1 MSRGAE
7 ISKEVFDKV
16 KKLAETNLFTN
27 KQIADMNG
35 LSQSTVYRIKAS
47 KTLDEMRAV
56 SRATF
61 TLQTDKN
68 GREMSPVERR
78 AAAKKAYE
86 EAQREIE
93 NEKND
98 VDKFDNP
105 GLKMDIITEKLD
117 VIIELLKQVRI
128 AQTEP
133 KGIPMPGPK
142 APY

>member
-1 MSRGAE
+1 MSRGTNVSE
-7 ISKEVFDKV
+7 EVFDRV
-16 KKLAETNLFTN
+16 KQLAETNLFTI

-35 LSQSTVYRIKAS
+35 LSQATIYRIKSS

-61 TLQTDKN
+61 ILQTDKN
-68 GREMSPVERR
+68 GRTLSPVESR

-93 NEKND
+93 NEKSD